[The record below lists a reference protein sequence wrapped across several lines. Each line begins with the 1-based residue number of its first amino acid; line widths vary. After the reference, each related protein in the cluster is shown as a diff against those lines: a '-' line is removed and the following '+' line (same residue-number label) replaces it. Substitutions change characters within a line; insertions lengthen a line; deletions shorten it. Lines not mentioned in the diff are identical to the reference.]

1 MSKDDFREIASA
13 KIQDKR
19 ELVISKRGKG
29 GYTLAQ
35 RILVE
40 EGNKTTTMYLK
51 NAIHIDTVEG
61 IQNLRDALNLVIEQS
76 ECGTKEENFNEKF

>member
-61 IQNLRDALNLVIEQS
+61 IQNLRDALNLVIQQN
-76 ECGTKEENFNEKF
+76 ECGAKEENL

>member
-1 MSKDDFREIASA
+1 MSKDDFCEIASA

-40 EGNKTTTMYLK
+40 EGNKTTTNERAESSATEKRWKSTGKKSYL
-51 NAIHIDTVEG
+51 A
-61 IQNLRDALNLVIEQS
+61 
-76 ECGTKEENFNEKF
+76 